1 MIQRPTVVALASA
14 TSANGV
20 ARNGVALTTEF
31 AAPGTIAVVCSA
43 SITTSSVLATFKLQ
57 LSHDAGTTW
66 VDISGGTASNVT
78 FATAA
83 GTGSAVTTTKV
94 LMFDVAA
101 HSAIQ
106 CRVVATLSGAA
117 TGSSDVTSATYY
129 YCAAG
134 SI

>member
-1 MIQRPTVVALASA
+1 MIQRPVITALASA
-14 TSANGV
+14 TSTNGT
-20 ARNGVALTTEF
+20 ARNGTTLATEF
-31 AAPGTIAVVCSA
+31 AAPGSIAVVCSA

-57 LSHDAGTTW
+57 ISPDAGTTW
-66 VDISGGTASNVT
+66 VDLAGGTSSSVS
-78 FATAA
+78 FATSA
-83 GTGSAVTTTKV
+83 GTGSAVITTRV
-94 LMFDVAA
+94 LTFPIAA

-117 TGSSDVTSATYY
+117 TNAADVTSATYY